1 MTGSL
6 KNDSARVATFD
17 GESFCEVVTGDRI
30 VITQSERVPDGDQ
43 VFRLSEC
50 HAVKTCKIRQHLIGN
65 IQLSK
70 GLTGLDGSQNII
82 KKMWIDLGLEKLV
95 F

>member
-1 MTGSL
+1 MVS
-6 KNDSARVATFD
+6 SSRM
-17 GESFCEVVTGDRI
+17 EI
-30 VITQSERVPDGDQ
+30 Q